1 MGLFNRKK
9 KVIDLGERYR
19 KRKAR
24 EEKINSGSTESS
36 QESSQP
42 ATPFSFF
49 DAGASS
55 SSGSTSDS
63 STESSGVVDLSGTGT
78 GTTSRKKRLAKR
90 ILDMTT
96 KLEELSNQIYRL
108 EQRVEVLER
117 KSGRY

>member
-9 KVIDLGERYR
+9 KIIDLGERYR

-24 EEKINSGSTESS
+24 EERIASDSTESS
-36 QESSQP
+36 QETDSP

-49 DAGASS
+49 DSGSAGSA
-55 SSGSTSDS
+55 SSGSGR
-63 STESSGVVDLSGTGT
+63 ESSDVLDLSDTGA
-78 GTTSRKKRLAKR
+78 GTTGRKKRLAKR

-96 KLEELSNQIYRL
+96 KLEDLSNQIYRL